1 MGYRVAASCSALADD
16 CACFAA
22 DVLPGSPNG
31 SDRSPARAAGE
42 CLKLSVGHLARGA
55 SGEPR
60 RRRAAGGGAFEDR
73 TDIMGLAAGS
83 LASTG
88 LGTGW
93 VDGVERQF
101 EPLAVDRYRLLRRS
115 R

>member
-1 MGYRVAASCSALADD
+1 MC
-16 CACFAA
+16 
-22 DVLPGSPNG
+22 PQ
-31 SDRSPARAAGE
+31 
-42 CLKLSVGHLARGA
+42 
-55 SGEPR
+55 PR
-60 RRRAAGGGAFEDR
+60 LRDLFLTHDTGGTTTLYVNDGQGAFEDR

-88 LGTGW
+88 FGTGW

-101 EPLAVDRYRLLRRS
+101 EPLAVDRYRILRRS